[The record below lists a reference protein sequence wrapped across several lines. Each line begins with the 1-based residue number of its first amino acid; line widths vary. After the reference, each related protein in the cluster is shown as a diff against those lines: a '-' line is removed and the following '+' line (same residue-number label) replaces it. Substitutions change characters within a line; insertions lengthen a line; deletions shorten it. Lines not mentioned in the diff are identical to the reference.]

1 VRNGSGKLVRD
12 VLPQRKVVRC
22 AIYTRKSTEE
32 GLGQEFNSLDAQREA
47 AEAFIASQRHEG
59 WNLLPQR
66 YDDGGFTGANL
77 DRPAM
82 SRLLADA
89 EAGAI
94 DCVVVY
100 KVDRLSRSLVDFA
113 RMMEMFEKRGV
124 AFVSIT
130 QQFNSA
136 NSIGRL
142 TLNILLSFAQFE
154 REIIAERTRDKMSAA
169 RRKGKW
175 IGGIPVLGYDVD
187 PRGGRLIVNEDEARR
202 VRGMFELYLQHR
214 ALIPTVKAINTRRW
228 TTKHWT
234 TEGGREHPGKPI
246 IKNLLYRTLTN
257 PIYLGK
263 VSHKGKVYDGEHEA
277 IVDQKVWKRV
287 NDLLQSHNVA
297 NGEKRNKHGALLRGL
312 LCCEPCGVAM
322 VHTYT
327 VKGDR
332 RYRYYSC
339 LRKQQQGASA
349 CPSNRLAAGDIES
362 AVVARIRGLGADPR
376 IAAETYRKV
385 QEQGDARR
393 HELESDLRT
402 AQKEIRSINQQLVRL
417 AGANGNGRVE
427 RLADLQKKLRDA
439 EQHIQE
445 LKKELASING
455 DSVGQDEVV
464 HALSEFD
471 GIWGAMNST
480 EQARLLHLLVERIEY
495 DGASGKVSVTF
506 RSAGFKALC
515 DSIAA
520 GAAQ

>member
-1 VRNGSGKLVRD
+1 MQARPALARPAG
-12 VLPQRKVVRC
+12 
-22 AIYTRKSTEE
+22 TEE
-32 GLGQEFNSLDAQREA
+32 RQR
-47 AEAFIASQRHEG
+47 
-59 WNLLPQR
+59 
-66 YDDGGFTGANL
+66 
-77 DRPAM
+77 
-82 SRLLADA
+82 RLLADV
-89 EAGAI
+89 EAGVI

-113 RMMEMFEKRGV
+113 RLMETFEKRGV

-187 PRGGRLIVNEDEARR
+187 RGGGRLVVNPDEAKR

-214 ALIPTVKAINTRRW
+214 TLIQTVKAINARRW
-228 TTKHWT
+228 TTKQWI

-246 IKNLLYRTLTN
+246 TKNLLYRTLTN
-257 PIYLGK
+257 PLYVGK
-263 VSHKGKVYDGEHEA
+263 VRHKGKIYDGEHEA
-277 IVDQKVWKRV
+277 IVDAKIWKRV
-287 NDLLQSHNVA
+287 NDLLQGHNVA
-297 NGEKRNKHGALLRGL
+297 NGEKRNRHGALLRGL

-362 AVVARIRGLGADPR
+362 AVVARIRGLGTDPR

-385 QEQGDARR
+385 QEQANAHRQ
-393 HELESDLRT
+393 ELESALRA
-402 AQKEIRSINQQLVRL
+402 AQKEILRGSTSNSYASQRRMGTDVWSGWRNFRTSSATESSTSRHSKRTSLRWKPTWSPSTRSIRRWQ
-417 AGANGNGRVE
+417 
-427 RLADLQKKLRDA
+427 
-439 EQHIQE
+439 
-445 LKKELASING
+445 
-455 DSVGQDEVV
+455 
-464 HALSEFD
+464 
-471 GIWGAMNST
+471 NST
-480 EQARLLHLLVERIEY
+480 ESPHKTLPVP
-495 DGASGKVSVTF
+495 
-506 RSAGFKALC
+506 RSL
-515 DSIAA
+515 S
-520 GAAQ
+520 